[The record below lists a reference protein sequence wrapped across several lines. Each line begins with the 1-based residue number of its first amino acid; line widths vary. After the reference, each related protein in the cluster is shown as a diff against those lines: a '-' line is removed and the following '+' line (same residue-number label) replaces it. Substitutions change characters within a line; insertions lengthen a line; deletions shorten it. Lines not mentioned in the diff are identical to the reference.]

1 MKQLVNNSKN
11 ILIEWRCSNMVKDF
25 IKGRISKER
34 FYLAMDRIKR
44 EVDSQIELGFELP
57 DEVNRKHVFS

>member
-1 MKQLVNNSKN
+1 
-11 ILIEWRCSNMVKDF
+11 MVKDF

>member
-11 ILIEWRCSNMVKDF
+11 ILIEWRCSNLVKDF

-57 DEVNRKHVFS
+57 DEVNRKHAFS